1 MTRKQN
7 ADTTASTTDSTVYEV
22 TQEVAETEE
31 NFADEKSDTDP
42 WEGFNR
48 AVYRFNGVFD
58 KAISKPVAKG
68 YIKVTNKPVRKGVS
82 NFFSNLGEPTTI
94 INDVLQGKLKQGV
107 KDTARFLFNS
117 TVGLLGIFDVAKRIN
132 LKKHDE
138 DFGQTFGK
146 WGAGTGPYLVLPIF
160 GPSNLRDGI
169 GSVPGFYTD
178 LTPHIGGGSTAPV
191 LLRAASIVDS
201 RSELLHL
208 EPLLEQ
214 QIDSYVLVR
223 EGYLQSRLKAV
234 HDGKPPV
241 AADEFLDEEL
251 LIE

>member
-1 MTRKQN
+1 MARKQN
-7 ADTTASTTDSTVYEV
+7 ADATTSTTDSTLYEV

-31 NFADEKSDTDP
+31 NFTDEKSDTDP

-48 AVYRFNGVFD
+48 AVYRFNGVLD
-58 KAISKPVAKG
+58 KAILKPVAKG

-94 INDVLQGKLKQGV
+94 INDMLQGKLKQGA
-107 KDTARFLFNS
+107 KDTARFMVNS
-117 TVGLLGIFDVAKRIN
+117 TAGLLGIFDVAKRIN
-132 LKKHDE
+132 LKKHRE

-146 WGAGTGPYLVLPIF
+146 WGVGTGPYLVLPIF

-169 GSVPGFYTD
+169 GRIPGFYTD
-178 LTPHIGGGSTAPV
+178 PAPYIGDGSTTPV
-191 LLRAASIVDS
+191 LLRAASIVDF
-201 RSELLHL
+201 RSELLRL

-214 QIDSYVLVR
+214 QIDPYVLVR

-234 HDGKPPV
+234 YDGKPPV
-241 AADEFLDEEL
+241 VADEFLDEEL